1 MTICSIKSALAL
13 AAFGMTALWTG
24 PARAALGSDAASVLA
39 DGASMHVE
47 VHSEVRP
54 QYEVFTIS
62 TAAGISVREYLNRDG
77 IVFAVK
83 WLGPVPADLQQL
95 LGAHFAAYA
104 AAVAAVAHPG
114 IHRSLRL
121 ESSGLIV
128 ELGGHLRAYSGRAYL
143 AALIPSGLTAEE
155 FR

>member
-1 MTICSIKSALAL
+1 MTICSTKSACVL
-13 AAFGMTALWTG
+13 AALGMSALWTG
-24 PARAALGSDAASVLA
+24 SARGALGSDAASVLA
-39 DGASMHVE
+39 DGASMHVGIQ
-47 VHSEVRP
+47 SELRP
-54 QYEVFTIS
+54 QYEVLTIS
-62 TAAGISVREYLNRDG
+62 TAAGISVREYLNQDG
-77 IVFAVK
+77 IVFAVN
-83 WLGPVPADLQQL
+83 WSGPVPADLQQL
-95 LGAHFAAYA
+95 LGAHFATYA

-155 FR
+155 FQ